1 MYTETGHGKKKKEAK
16 REAASRVLDKL
27 RAAGERNEGLGRLT
41 PEVVKKC
48 HEMLSNFILFLIYIG
63 VHAKFVFFFFRLKK
77 CVLTEPKSAES
88 VTARV
93 TQSKKKNSLKISLF

>member
-41 PEVVKKC
+41 PEIVKKC
-48 HEMLSNFILFLIYIG
+48 HEM
-63 VHAKFVFFFFRLKK
+63 
-77 CVLTEPKSAES
+77 
-88 VTARV
+88 
-93 TQSKKKNSLKISLF
+93 